1 MNSSRAMAMRRNRR
15 LQKGVISIEM
25 VGVLVVLGL
34 LAFVL
39 FQKSEYLY
47 DTARIWIFKYQ
58 VGEVSSAVVEVS
70 QGNTTAGID
79 MDKIKFST
87 PSWIGDG
94 TDAVIFGGNF
104 TVAGG
109 SEPYSYVVS
118 ADQMP
123 TRVGHRIAA
132 GWDQA
137 TYDESSKVMNI
148 SYGL

>member
-1 MNSSRAMAMRRNRR
+1 MKSSRAIGIRRGQRT
-15 LQKGVISIEM
+15 QKGVVSFEL
-25 VGVLVVLGL
+25 VGYLVVLGL
-34 LAFVL
+34 LAFVV
-39 FQKSEYLY
+39 FQKSEYIY

-58 VGEVSSAVVEVS
+58 VGEVSSAVIEVS

-79 MDKIKFST
+79 MDKIKDTT

-94 TDAVIFGGNF
+94 TNAVVFGGNF
-104 TVAGG
+104 TVAAGT
-109 SEPYSYVVS
+109 EPYSYVIS

-123 TRVGHRIAA
+123 VRVGHRIAA

-137 TYDESSKVMNI
+137 TYDESSKIMNV